1 MFHRI
6 TRSPSL
12 QSRDFR
18 FLLVAAF
25 LGSITRAE
33 DVILGWVILELTDSP
48 FMVGL
53 ALGIRH
59 APAFFLGVTA
69 GTIADFIDRRKLL
82 RILMILSTLTALVGG
97 LLLLSDGVVKVVHL
111 LFISAIGGTINMMFN
126 TTEQSFVFD
135 LVGRENGLNGM
146 SYLGL
151 SMRSGGTVAALGVGL
166 VMARWGG
173 GYAYFVI
180 ASACLLAVLVLGLI
194 HSRGPSAPTSNV
206 SMLEG
211 ISEFW
216 RVIRASPTIL
226 ALVMIVMFVELFG
239 FTPKALFPSIARD
252 VWHLGPGGLGLL
264 SAFSSAGGILAIAS
278 ISLYG
283 RIRYQ
288 GIAFIAVIL
297 IFGLSILSIGFAPSF
312 SVAIIAITVMSGMM
326 ALSDLFSQTIL
337 QRLVPNDLRGRVM
350 GAWTMAVGTS
360 PIGNLEIGAL
370 ASLIGITIALAA
382 HGGALILLGLIVLLS
397 FRRLR
402 TI

>member
-1 MFHRI
+1 M
-6 TRSPSL
+6 
-12 QSRDFR
+12 
-18 FLLVAAF
+18 
-25 LGSITRAE
+25 
-33 DVILGWVILELTDSP
+33 ILGWVILELTDSP

-180 ASACLLAVLVLGLI
+180 AGACLLAVLVLGLI
-194 HSRGPSAPTSNV
+194 HSRGP
-206 SMLEG
+206 
-211 ISEFW
+211 
-216 RVIRASPTIL
+216 
-226 ALVMIVMFVELFG
+226 
-239 FTPKALFPSIARD
+239 
-252 VWHLGPGGLGLL
+252 
-264 SAFSSAGGILAIAS
+264 
-278 ISLYG
+278 
-283 RIRYQ
+283 
-288 GIAFIAVIL
+288 
-297 IFGLSILSIGFAPSF
+297 
-312 SVAIIAITVMSGMM
+312 
-326 ALSDLFSQTIL
+326 
-337 QRLVPNDLRGRVM
+337 
-350 GAWTMAVGTS
+350 
-360 PIGNLEIGAL
+360 
-370 ASLIGITIALAA
+370 
-382 HGGALILLGLIVLLS
+382 
-397 FRRLR
+397 
-402 TI
+402 

>member
-1 MFHRI
+1 MFHKI
-6 TRSPSL
+6 TQSPSL

-69 GTIADFIDRRKLL
+69 GTVADLIDRRKLL
-82 RILMILSTLTALVGG
+82 RILMVLSTLTALVAG
-97 LLLLSDGVVKVVHL
+97 LLLLSDGVVNVVHL

-126 TTEQSFVFD
+126 TTKQSFVFD
-135 LVGRENGLNGM
+135 LVGQENGLNGM

-166 VMARWGG
+166 SMAKWGG

-180 ASACLLAVLVLGLI
+180 AGACFLAVLVLGFI
-194 HSRGPSAPTSNV
+194 HSRGPSAPASNV
-206 SMLEG
+206 GMLTG
-211 ISEFW
+211 LSEFW
-216 RVIRASPTIL
+216 REVKSRPTIL
-226 ALVMIVMFVELFG
+226 ALVTIVMFVELFG
-239 FTPKALFPSIARD
+239 FTPKVLFPSIARD
-252 VWHLGPGGLGLL
+252 VWELGPGGLGLL
-264 SAFSSAGGILAIAS
+264 SAFSSAGGIVAIAL
-278 ISLYG
+278 ISLFG

-297 IFGLSILSIGFAPSF
+297 IFGVSILSIGFAPSLY
-312 SVAIIAITVMSGMM
+312 VAIIAITVMSGMM

-370 ASLIGITIALAA
+370 ASLIGITLALAA
-382 HGGALILLGLIVLLS
+382 HGAALILLGLIVLLT
-397 FRRLR
+397 FEKLRR
-402 TI
+402 I